1 MRFISQTMGM
11 AIQKR
16 ADEMREAEEARQA
29 QLTREREMLRQWP
42 EVEPRQKKIRRA
54 SLMPSSGKS
63 IGYAKTEANPKIEA
77 ETMIYRPHV
86 AMTVQA

>member
-1 MRFISQTMGM
+1 MQPPLPLRFISQTMGM

-42 EVEPRQKKIRRA
+42 EYEQ
-54 SLMPSSGKS
+54 
-63 IGYAKTEANPKIEA
+63 
-77 ETMIYRPHV
+77 
-86 AMTVQA
+86 